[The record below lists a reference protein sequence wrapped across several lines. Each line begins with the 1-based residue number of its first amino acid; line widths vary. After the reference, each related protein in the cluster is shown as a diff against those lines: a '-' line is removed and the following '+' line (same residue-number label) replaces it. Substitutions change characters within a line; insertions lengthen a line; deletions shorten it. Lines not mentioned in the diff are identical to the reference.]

1 MFWKTQLD
9 IFIAFFRSGILGYG
23 GGPSTIP
30 LVHKEVVG
38 HFKWMT
44 DEEFADVLAIG
55 NTLPGPIATKMA
67 GHIGYQVGGIVG
79 LLNAIVATVL
89 PTVVGMIALIGVL
102 SNYRDSS
109 VVAGMTQAVTPVVG
123 IMMIVMTYQFLKQS
137 KKGIGLT
144 QTLVL
149 AVISAVAFEL
159 IGIHPAL
166 VIGVLLIYG
175 LVMGGKR
182 REEQKET
189 KKRNVSG

>member
-102 SNYRDSS
+102 SNYRDLS

-182 REEQKET
+182 REEQKEM